1 MEVID
6 LSRIILSPASFI
18 YLLALAVS
26 VVARRAVRSGH
37 YRYVDPHSDPGR
49 VRSVDSRCVR
59 HSEVLKYR
67 FQ

>member
-1 MEVID
+1 M
-6 LSRIILSPASFI
+6 SRIILSPASFI
-18 YLLALAVS
+18 YLLALVVS

-37 YRYVDPHSDPGR
+37 YRYVDSHSEPGR

-59 HSEVLKYR
+59 RLKVLKYR